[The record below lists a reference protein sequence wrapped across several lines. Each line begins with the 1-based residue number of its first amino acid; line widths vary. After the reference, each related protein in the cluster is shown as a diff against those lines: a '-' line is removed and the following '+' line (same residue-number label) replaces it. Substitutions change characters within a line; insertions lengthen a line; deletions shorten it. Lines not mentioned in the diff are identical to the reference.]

1 MKNTYYENYER
12 FEEAVVQFFKSF
24 QSNLSD
30 MKTLLNFKFG
40 VIKAS

>member
-1 MKNTYYENYER
+1 MKTHTMKIMNASR
-12 FEEAVVQFFKSF
+12 AVVQFFKSF

-40 VIKAS
+40 IIKAS